1 MPITAHECFPWKQ
14 QITLKRQMRI
24 EKTPKTHISPSHKQ
38 SLGSTLMILF
48 KRHLIALILQ
58 KRKTQTRRL
67 HKRKWQV
74 GRTYAVTDRWFGKP
88 QGHIRI
94 KRLFQQRLG
103 DVSEDEAKAEGY
115 DSLAD
120 FREDW
125 KSIIGDWNPDET
137 VTAYEFELVG

>member
-1 MPITAHECFPWKQ
+1 
-14 QITLKRQMRI
+14 
-24 EKTPKTHISPSHKQ
+24 
-38 SLGSTLMILF
+38 MILF
-48 KRHLIALILQ
+48 KSHLIARILQ

-74 GRTYAVTDRWFGKP
+74 GRNYAITDRWFSKP
-88 QGHIRI
+88 KGHIRI

-115 DSLAD
+115 ESLAD
-120 FREDW
+120 FQEDW
-125 KSIIGDWNPDET
+125 KAITGYWNPDET

>member
-1 MPITAHECFPWKQ
+1 M
-14 QITLKRQMRI
+14 
-24 EKTPKTHISPSHKQ
+24 
-38 SLGSTLMILF
+38 
-48 KRHLIALILQ
+48 
-58 KRKTQTRRL
+58 
-67 HKRKWQV
+67 
-74 GRTYAVTDRWFGKP
+74 
-88 QGHIRI
+88 
-94 KRLFQQRLG
+94 FQQRLG

>member
-1 MPITAHECFPWKQ
+1 
-14 QITLKRQMRI
+14 
-24 EKTPKTHISPSHKQ
+24 
-38 SLGSTLMILF
+38 MILF

-115 DSLAD
+115 ESLAD
-120 FREDW
+120 FQEDW
-125 KSIIGDWNPDET
+125 KSIIGDWNPDDT